1 MRNIAPRRS
10 GIKDKMISGI
20 MSKGFHNNI
29 SFDENRVNR
38 FLNIVRYRDGVF
50 ELIEKF
56 RSGN

>member
-1 MRNIAPRRS
+1 MRDIVPNRLA
-10 GIKDKMISGI
+10 IKNKIISG
-20 MSKGFHNNI
+20 MVSSGYHNNI